1 MPRLTQR
8 TAARLVL
15 AAAAVGAGAIHFA
28 FAPEHLREYL
38 PLGIGFVAAGVLQL
52 LWAVALT
59 VRDSPRWL
67 LVGGVLSLAFVGVYL
82 MSRTVGLPL
91 GPEAFVAE
99 PFGLSDLLCCALE
112 LPVGVA
118 AIALARRPA
127 ALRRRVGVRWA
138 AVLAASFVLVGSAS
152 TAALAASGSHA
163 HEHAHEH
170 GGEHAHS
177 CPSAPVR
184 TGIADDRGVDTGVT
198 AYFTCLLE
206 HEHDHPHA

>member
-1 MPRLTQR
+1 
-8 TAARLVL
+8 
-15 AAAAVGAGAIHFA
+15 
-28 FAPEHLREYL
+28 
-38 PLGIGFVAAGVLQL
+38 
-52 LWAVALT
+52 
-59 VRDSPRWL
+59 
-67 LVGGVLSLAFVGVYL
+67 VLSLAFVGVYL

-91 GPEAFVAE
+91 GPEAFEPE

-152 TAALAASGSHA
+152 TTALAASGSH
-163 HEHAHEH
+163 EH
-170 GGEHAHS
+170 EHAHS
-177 CPSAPVR
+177 CPGAPVR